1 MDLVRTNESIIWL
14 AFLLKILPSAAE
26 TSEKQRR
33 SDMSDTKRYPTRMHE
48 VLGVEPDKE
57 YTFKNK
63 VTQFNFYIDTKGH
76 AFIADKSEGD
86 YLCAYYLT
94 QLINHPERIIR
105 KPRLSEEQVRQ
116 LQALV
121 TLGYRWLI
129 KDSTDAVFAYAKM
142 PAKQSEWWNCGG
154 ANVRI
159 FIDLPPGILTSL
171 VSWSD
176 PAPLDIVQVLREN
189 GVEVE

>member
-1 MDLVRTNESIIWL
+1 MNN
-14 AFLLKILPSAAE
+14 
-26 TSEKQRR
+26 KQ
-33 SDMSDTKRYPTRMHE
+33 YPTRMHE
-48 VLGVEPDKE
+48 VLGVEPFEKFQVVGGYEGRNYSLDK
-57 YTFKNK
+57 
-63 VTQFNFYIDTKGH
+63 DGWMRW
-76 AFIADKSEGD
+76 GD
-86 YLCAYYLT
+86 SNWESDVEDVYNA
-94 QLINHPERIIR
+94 INNGIIR
-105 KPRLSEEQVRQ
+105 LPRLTDEQEEQLR
-116 LQALV
+116 ALV

-176 PAPLDIVQVLREN
+176 PAPLDIVQVLRQN
-189 GVEVE
+189 GEEVEG